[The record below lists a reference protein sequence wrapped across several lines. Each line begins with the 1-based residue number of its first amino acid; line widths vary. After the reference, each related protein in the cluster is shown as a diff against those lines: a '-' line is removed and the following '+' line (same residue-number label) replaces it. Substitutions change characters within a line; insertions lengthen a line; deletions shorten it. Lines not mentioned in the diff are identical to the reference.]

1 MVRGHCPETIQAQ
14 TRAMFARV
22 LSAWT
27 LDLLKLRRT
36 GLIVPSAREGAPDPA
51 MPFPREE
58 KCLSLTEAH
67 WPARPAAALPRW
79 KPQRRAA

>member
-1 MVRGHCPETIQAQ
+1 MARGPSPESIQAQ
-14 TRAMFARV
+14 SRAMFARV
-22 LSAWT
+22 LSGWT
-27 LDLLKLRRT
+27 LDLLELRRT
-36 GLIVPSAREGAPDPA
+36 GLIVPGARDGAPDPA

-58 KCLSLTEAH
+58 NLTLTDAR